1 MKVLKFLPLVFF
13 LIVSIFL
20 YSKIKFQKKLEPLS
34 SALIEKNFPLLK
46 LESIDESGTINEFIE
61 NKFVIINIFASW
73 CGPCRIEHEVLQSL
87 SNEHTIIGIA
97 YKDSVENISNFL
109 KELGNPYK
117 RIFYDFSGK
126 NSINLGLYGVPET
139 FFVNKDSKILYKHVG
154 PINKSEFKKIM
165 SQISP

>member
-73 CGPCRIEHEVLQSL
+73 CGPCRIH
-87 SNEHTIIGIA
+87 
-97 YKDSVENISNFL
+97 
-109 KELGNPYK
+109 
-117 RIFYDFSGK
+117 
-126 NSINLGLYGVPET
+126 NSIHKL
-139 FFVNKDSKILYKHVG
+139 
-154 PINKSEFKKIM
+154 PIVKM
-165 SQISP
+165 